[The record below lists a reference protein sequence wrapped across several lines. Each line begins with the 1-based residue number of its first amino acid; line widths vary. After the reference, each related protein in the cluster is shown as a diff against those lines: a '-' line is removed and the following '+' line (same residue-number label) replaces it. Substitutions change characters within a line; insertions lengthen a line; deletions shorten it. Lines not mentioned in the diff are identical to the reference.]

1 MIAFIA
7 ECNENDAEEVGQI
20 MTKYM
25 LDSAQ
30 ELVGNYV
37 KFAVDVETGF
47 SWGISIN
54 EGNAY
59 LLSLWVEFVMK
70 IRNAPST

>member
-1 MIAFIA
+1 
-7 ECNENDAEEVGQI
+7 

-37 KFAVDVETGF
+37 KLQWMLKRVF

-59 LLSLWVEFVMK
+59 LLSLW
-70 IRNAPST
+70 